1 MSDRAAEADTIALG
15 EHPPPALLVRGADPV
30 VLAQAVRSTIGELV
44 GDRDRAMALTEFAG
58 DDVDLGAVAA
68 AASTPPF
75 LDDRRVVVLWGASRM
90 LGRDPAGVDEPDD
103 EAVDDSPSE
112 HAAVGSDA
120 PRAGGPGPLLEYLA
134 APLDTTVL
142 VLEWPSGRVPKAL
155 ADAVKRIGGRT
166 IDTSPPR
173 PKDRDGWFRSQ
184 LGPGDVHLD
193 GAGRSAV
200 LAHLG
205 EDLGRLEP
213 LLEGLRSTYGPGA
226 RLGVDDVAPFLG
238 GAGDV
243 LPWDL
248 TDAIDAGDRA
258 SALALLQRML
268 AAGRHPLQIL
278 AVLVGHHR
286 RMLRLDGVATSER
299 ELASFPEKKA
309 YRQLRRIGHDGMVR
323 AVQLLARADVE
334 LRGATGWPD
343 HVGGALVLEVL
354 VARLSRLAA
363 DRGRAR
369 S

>member
-1 MSDRAAEADTIALG
+1 MPALG
-15 EHPPPALLVRGADPV
+15 DDPPPILLVRGGDPV
-30 VLAQAVRSTIGELV
+30 VLAQAVRSAIGELV
-44 GDRDRAMALTEFAG
+44 GDRDRTMALTEFSG

-75 LDDRRVVVLWGASRM
+75 LDDRRVVVVWGASRL
-90 LGRDPAGVDEPDD
+90 LGRDPSAPGEPDD
-103 EAVDDSPSE
+103 DTEPGVESSGADGPQEGD
-112 HAAVGSDA
+112 GL
-120 PRAGGPGPLLEYLA
+120 GPGGSAPLLEYLA
-134 APLDTTVL
+134 APLGTTVL

-155 ADAVKRIGGRT
+155 GDAMKRVGGRT
-166 IDTSPPR
+166 VDTSPPR

-184 LGPGDVHLD
+184 LGPGDVRLD
-193 GAGRSAV
+193 AAARSAV

-226 RLGVDDVAPFLG
+226 SLVADDVAPFLG

-248 TDAIDAGDRA
+248 TDAIDAGDRTA
-258 SALALLQRML
+258 ALALLERML

-309 YRQLRRIGHDGMVR
+309 YRQLRRIGRDGIAR
-323 AVQLLARADVE
+323 AVQLLARADVD
-334 LRGATGWPD
+334 LRGGTGWPD
-343 HVGGALVLEVL
+343 DVSGSLVLEVL

-363 DRGRAR
+363 ERGRAR